1 MRQITR
7 DIVNAFQEM
16 RSLRIDNSRTD
27 GQSIWLFNNKIVE
40 VREDGVW
47 ITNAG
52 WDSRTTKERLNG
64 LTGVRIHSH
73 RGTLYL
79 NGNAWDGGWVNVG
92 TFSNGESIV
101 EEVEAEVVFDITSEW
116 MSAGYSKPVY
126 AIYHTN
132 AQTDLDAIE
141 LKLQSSEIP
150 SRRMESDT
158 TGIYKPN
165 YFVVVRPEDFNNSL
179 IIIKSKKNEH
189 LQN

>member
-1 MRQITR
+1 MRQITEK
-7 DIVNAFQEM
+7 IVSAFE
-16 RSLRIDNSRTD
+16 RRVALKVNNTRTD
-27 GQSIWLFNNKIVE
+27 GTSIWLHNNKIAE
-40 VREDGVW
+40 WRNDGLW
-47 ITNAG
+47 ISNAG

-92 TFSNGESIV
+92 TFSNYWGSTEAAEVV
-101 EEVEAEVVFDITSEW
+101 EETEPEVVFDITSEW
-116 MSAGYSKPVY
+116 MSAGYSKPMY

-141 LKLQSSEIP
+141 LKLQSSGIP

-158 TGIYKPN
+158 AGTYRPN
-165 YFVVVRPEDFNNSL
+165 HFVVVRPEDFNNSL
-179 IIIKSKKNEH
+179 IIIK
-189 LQN
+189 

>member
-1 MRQITR
+1 MRQITEK
-7 DIVNAFQEM
+7 IVSAFE
-16 RSLRIDNSRTD
+16 RRVALKVNNTRTD
-27 GQSIWLFNNKIVE
+27 GTSIWLHNNKIAE
-40 VREDGVW
+40 WYNDGLW
-47 ITNAG
+47 ISNAG

-92 TFSNGESIV
+92 MFSNYWGSTEAARVV

-141 LKLQSSEIP
+141 LKLHSLAIP

-179 IIIKSKKNEH
+179 IIIK
-189 LQN
+189 